1 MAIIKGICT
10 GMGWGEVVPDFATA
24 LQHLDFSNIIWQ
36 VTLLSLNVRSWK
48 KNEKFEEKN
57 NVATELENL
66 ENTESPHKVLIIN
79 N

>member
-10 GMGWGEVVPDFATA
+10 GIGWGEVVPDFATA
-24 LQHLDFSNIIWQ
+24 LQHLDFSNIILASNTFEPQ
-36 VTLLSLNVRSWK
+36 CAFMK

>member
-1 MAIIKGICT
+1 M
-10 GMGWGEVVPDFATA
+10 
-24 LQHLDFSNIIWQ
+24 
-36 VTLLSLNVRSWK
+36 K

>member
-10 GMGWGEVVPDFATA
+10 GIGWGEVVPDFATA